1 MLAQGLVTPEREG
14 GEGEREGVYNQI
26 SQAYQLGR
34 YTQKVR
40 LISHNREDDDTGK
53 D

>member
-1 MLAQGLVTPEREG
+1 MLAQGLVTPEREKG
-14 GEGEREGVYNQI
+14 GEREGVYNQI